1 MSNTPKSD
9 AVRAYAL
16 AQVDGPYI
24 MGATAETCTPKYR
37 RALATGRSAAYA
49 DKITDNCPVLSGK
62 QSSCAGC
69 KWQGRPAHDCAQLT
83 KFAAKAAG
91 ISLPSGA
98 TSQWTKV
105 DWGATGEIADLP
117 MDVICFVYHEKS
129 GANDRMSHTGVY
141 LGDGTVVDARGH
153 QGGVKHQDVASYPW
167 THYAIPV
174 EIVEEVGYD
183 MTGRPTYADER
194 RPTIRKGSKGD
205 AVREAQQLLNARDES
220 LQLAEDGIFGK
231 ATKAAVEA
239 FQLAHGLTAD
249 GVLGPKTWAVLLAL
263 DVDDGDEDDEDTLP
277 PPRPTI
283 TQGSKGEDVRELQR
297 MLRSL
302 GYTLEIDG
310 KFGPLTAQCVKSFQ
324 GTVGMSR
331 TGVVDAQTWT
341 ALEESTA
348 GAPRYTVTIPGLPFV
363 AATVIVAKY
372 GGSLAAEGGDTNV

>member
-9 AVRAYAL
+9 AIRAYAL

-37 RALATGRSAAYA
+37 RSLATGRSAAYA
-49 DKITDNCPVLSGK
+49 DKIIANCPVLSGK
-62 QSSCAGC
+62 QTTCEGC

-83 KFAAKAAG
+83 KFAARAAG

-105 DWGATGEIADLP
+105 DWGSAGEIADLP
-117 MDVICFVYHEKS
+117 MDVVCFVYHEKDGS
-129 GANDRMSHTGVY
+129 FDHMSHTGVY
-141 LGDGTVVDARGH
+141 MGDGTVIDARGH

-167 THYAIPV
+167 THFGIPV

-183 MTGRPTYADER
+183 MTERPTYATER
-194 RPTIRKGSKGD
+194 RATIRKGSKGD
-205 AVREAQQLLNARDES
+205 AVREAQQLLNAWDSR
-220 LQLAEDGIFGK
+220 LQLAEDGIFGA

-239 FQLAHGLTAD
+239 FQLAHGLTVD

-263 DVDDGDEDDEDTLP
+263 DVEDGDEDDEDTAP
-277 PPRPTI
+277 ETRPTLA
-283 TQGSKGEDVRELQR
+283 QGNKGEAVRELQR

-310 KFGPLTAQCVKSFQ
+310 KFGPITVQCVKSFQ
-324 GTVGMSR
+324 GTAGLTR
-331 TGVVDAQTWT
+331 TGVVDAQTWA
-341 ALEESTA
+341 ALDAAVS
-348 GAPRYTVTIPGLPFV
+348 GGRYTVIIHDLLESV
-363 AATVIVAKY
+363 ATDLTNQY
-372 GGSLAAEGGDTNV
+372 GGEMTLEGGGENV